1 MSIKYKHEKENIM
14 DIIKTVKGW
23 AAALAEVGVS
33 IAALMIVAEVLGLG
47 SIPFFLETSVI
58 GNVSGMLGT
67 LGAEGLMGLIAIW
80 VLYVIWNRGTDS
92 KGK

>member
-1 MSIKYKHEKENIM
+1 M

-33 IAALMIVAEVLGLG
+33 IAALMIVAEVLGLAA
-47 SIPFFLETSVI
+47 IPFFPETSVI
-58 GNVSGMLGT
+58 ANVSSMLGT

-80 VLYVIWNRGTDS
+80 VLYIIWNRGTDA
-92 KGK
+92 KGKYLLIATY